1 MGASLKFTSI
11 HAISIFFPKS
21 AIFALSSCI
30 YLVSEPNLAS
40 YDSSPDRPH
49 LRDALTTH
57 RGHLLVACIV
67 RTLLLIVQPKT
78 QLSSSTLSIQAL
90 FPTKPEIRPF
100 SDPTLSPSSSPVIV
114 AYRLRRRQP
123 HHRKPNTIGVVNNDL
138 SSLSLWRRLFTST
151 ARYLQSIGQKRGPD
165 LSRRP

>member
-40 YDSSPDRPH
+40 YDSSPYRPH

-90 FPTKPEIRPF
+90 FPKKPKIRPF
-100 SDPTLSPSSSPVIV
+100 SDPPPGLVVFLTQPYLHLHHQLLLHIGSGGGSHITGSPTLSG
-114 AYRLRRRQP
+114 L
-123 HHRKPNTIGVVNNDL
+123 
-138 SSLSLWRRLFTST
+138 
-151 ARYLQSIGQKRGPD
+151 
-165 LSRRP
+165 